1 MPMTLY
7 KGADINE
14 QQVQQNMKIFSV
26 SI

>member
-1 MPMTLY
+1 MTLY